1 MMLDQRPDAPPGRH
15 PPHQVKPTLR
25 LLTWNLQVRR
35 DCAAQVAAVAR
46 LRPDI
51 AAFQEVNARSWA
63 ALSPLLREAGLA
75 YRVAGPERVPE
86 GGALRLRR
94 FVAVASRWPLAT
106 LDGPALPAPECVVG
120 VRAATPLGAIDVVA
134 VYIPMVRYG
143 ITAATQEGVAE
154 WMASMRSPHHVMLG
168 DLNSPRAETLEG
180 DVIPFTRPSHPR
192 YAAELGLVKG
202 LRGHGMR
209 DAFRFANGYAPRD
222 TSWSTYRK
230 GREFGFRIDHI
241 FVSSALDPV
250 ACWYDH
256 ESRLARL
263 SDHAPMVA
271 DVALREG

>member
-1 MMLDQRPDAPPGRH
+1 
-15 PPHQVKPTLR
+15 
-25 LLTWNLQVRR
+25 
-35 DCAAQVAAVAR
+35 VAAVAQ

-86 GGALRLRR
+86 GGVLRLRR
-94 FVAVASRWPLAT
+94 FAAAASRWPLAT

-143 ITAATQEGVAE
+143 VTTATQEGVAE
-154 WMASMRSPHHVMLG
+154 WIASMAGSHRVLLG
-168 DLNSPRAETLEG
+168 DLNSPRSETVEG
-180 DVIPFTRPSHPR
+180 DITPFSRPSHAR
-192 YAAELGLVKG
+192 EYAAELGLVKG
-202 LRGHGMR
+202 PGGMR
-209 DAFRFANGYAPRD
+209 DAFRFVNGYAPRD
-222 TSWSTYRK
+222 TSWSTRRK

-241 FVSSALDPV
+241 FVSDALEPL

-256 ESRLARL
+256 ELRLARL
-263 SDHAPMVA
+263 SDHAPMLA
-271 DVALREG
+271 DVALRQA